1 MNERMKAFAETYL
14 RGLTG
19 EKISAPDAYLKVY
32 KTRNKKVAYKES
44 HRLLNREDVKE
55 YLRQRMSEMVMSS
68 NEVLLR
74 LSDIAQR
81 GTNFEKLKALELIGK
96 TLGLFTDRMDITTGG
111 DKISFKE
118 FINSNYGNIKLPKE
132 I

>member
-1 MNERMKAFAETYL
+1 MKAFAETYL

-32 KTRNKKVAYKES
+32 KTRSKKVAYKES

-74 LSDIAQR
+74 LSDIAQH

-132 I
+132 V